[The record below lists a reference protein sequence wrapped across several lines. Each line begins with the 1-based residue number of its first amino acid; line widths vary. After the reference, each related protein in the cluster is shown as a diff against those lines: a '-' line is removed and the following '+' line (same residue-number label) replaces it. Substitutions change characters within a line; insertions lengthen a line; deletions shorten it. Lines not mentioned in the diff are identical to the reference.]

1 LSAKCIKEG
10 ERVSHQGH
18 IVGVIGISMF
28 IIVANI
34 IGLNIIAT
42 GLLCDLFGV
51 IILLLGKISVI
62 NYNRRHSDGAIWID
76 EIGGNLQSTIYVLK
90 ESPSAFLGMVLVIL
104 GFFLQFLGAINIR
117 IPQIL
122 LEPHQFGLVL
132 NILGVILFSF
142 GGGLDPLIR
151 EDGTWKTPDE
161 DNTTKRSIM
170 ILKKKPWA
178 TLGLILIIFGF
189 IAQIQ

>member
-1 LSAKCIKEG
+1 MSYQA
-10 ERVSHQGH
+10 H
-18 IVGVIGISMF
+18 IAGLIGISMF
-28 IIVANI
+28 TLVANI

-51 IILLLGKISVI
+51 IILLIGDTSVI
-62 NYNRRHSDGAIWID
+62 NCNRKAPDGVGHSID
-76 EIGGNLQSTIYVLK
+76 EIGGNLQSTICVLK
-90 ESPSAFLGMVLVIL
+90 EVPSAFLGMVLVIL

-117 IPQIL
+117 TPQIL

-132 NILGVILFSF
+132 NILGVIIFSF

-161 DNTTKRSIM
+161 DDTTKRSIM
-170 ILKKKPWA
+170 ILKKEA
-178 TLGLILIIFGF
+178 LGYFRFDIDYIRVYSPNSITKGAF
-189 IAQIQ
+189 